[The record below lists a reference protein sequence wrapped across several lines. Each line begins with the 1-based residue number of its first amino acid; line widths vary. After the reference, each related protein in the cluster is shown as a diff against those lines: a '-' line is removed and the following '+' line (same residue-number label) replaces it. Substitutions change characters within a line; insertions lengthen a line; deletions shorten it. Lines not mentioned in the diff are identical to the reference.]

1 VLFAQEQRNIL
12 MTLAVENLF
21 RLHWTEQI
29 EDEWIRNR
37 RDHLLKRGLDADAP
51 ARTAAKMRVANPD
64 FDPGYWQPFVE
75 KTGNTHPKDKHV
87 AAAAIACA
95 PSHLLTWN
103 IGDFD
108 VERLADNGVAV
119 RNADEDPIV
128 TFEASRRARSF
139 SRTAAGLT
147 PAWAEYLD
155 RLAVN
160 RLATFSM
167 RLRNHDPEDTLA
179 ELPAVLSDEDSDDN

>member
-1 VLFAQEQRNIL
+1 
-12 MTLAVENLF
+12 
-21 RLHWTEQI
+21 
-29 EDEWIRNR
+29 
-37 RDHLLKRGLDADAP
+37 
-51 ARTAAKMRVANPD
+51 
-64 FDPGYWQPFVE
+64 
-75 KTGNTHPKDKHV
+75 V

-108 VERLADNGVAV
+108 VECLADNGVAV
-119 RNADEDPIV
+119 RNADEFLSEVYDDDPIV
-128 TFEASRRARSF
+128 TFEASRRARNF

-167 RLRNHDPEDTLA
+167 RLRNHDPDDTLA
-179 ELPAVLSDEDSDDN
+179 ELPAVLSDEDSDDT